1 MECHIKEGKPGRN
14 NHEKEGNNHDAALR
28 LAGCQPG
35 IAFTATGSA
44 EVRWTVSSLVVA
56 GFCAFLLTPNA
67 IFGVKHRVSWS
78 ALVVD
83 RADPWP
89 ALITLRRVGRSTQSG
104 PPASWTAD
112 RPGEPLA
119 STTTYIQWLHIAYL
133 RGLAISN
140 RRPPFFHCRL
150 FQLHLGEGAPMH
162 GDSSRCLPVL
172 IARHVLTACRLL
184 TTTDIENTWNIWSTT
199 QMFSLF
205 FSSSGHSRRIV
216 LAVLHALPY
225 HFLCREM
232 QPPPHIYID
241 EMSELIMFGATT
253 TRITLCVP
261 FTIA

>member
-1 MECHIKEGKPGRN
+1 MPTWDCIHGDGFCGGAMDGLLASRRWL
-14 NHEKEGNNHDAALR
+14 LR
-28 LAGCQPG
+28 LPTHAKCNFRSQASG
-35 IAFTATGSA
+35 F
-44 EVRWTVSSLVVA
+44 VVSSCRGPSRTMTRTNHTASRGSVHPKRPT
-56 GFCAFLLTPNA
+56 CIMNC
-67 IFGVKHRVSWS
+67 
-78 ALVVD
+78 
-83 RADPWP
+83 
-89 ALITLRRVGRSTQSG
+89 RS
-104 PPASWTAD
+104 PRWAM
-112 RPGEPLA
+112 A